1 MSSRKSYFLRT
12 KHARTV
18 ELERR
23 VESACRESQ
32 VRTAEAAVARVE
44 GQRAA
49 ERATT
54 AEQVLEATKVR
65 QEETEAGLRMSLA
78 NTEVALQ
85 ETLAALEP
93 EQATLDR
100 AQKALEAE

>member
-1 MSSRKSYFLRT
+1 MSSRKSYFLRVE
-12 KHARTV
+12 HARMA

-54 AEQVLEATKVR
+54 AEQGLEVVKAR
-65 QEETEAGLRMSLA
+65 HEEIEMGLRTSLA
-78 NTEVALQ
+78 NTEAALQ
-85 ETLAALEP
+85 EALVALEL
-93 EQATLDR
+93 ERATLVS
-100 AQKALEAE
+100 A